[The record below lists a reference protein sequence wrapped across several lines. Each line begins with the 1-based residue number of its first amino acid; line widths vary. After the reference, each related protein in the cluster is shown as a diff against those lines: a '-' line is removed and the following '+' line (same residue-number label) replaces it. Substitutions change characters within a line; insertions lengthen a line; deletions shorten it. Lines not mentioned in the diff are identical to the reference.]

1 MEQLRFHRLLEFE
14 KKRAIQQQQRDRE
27 QLAMEAAAIA
37 LAEIGKQRIFDNYRN
52 RRSKSKSR
60 DRSRTKSLERY
71 YDDYE
76 SSTAAS
82 SSSRDADFDEIDI
95 DFKESQNY
103 DITIASTIDD
113 PVVDSISIEQINEN
127 IVNGSVA
134 ESLEN
139 TKTTETIDS
148 FQLDEPKIKPSF
160 FSRFFFTKSKE
171 TSTIHSNQS
180 YLHIT
185 VDDGGPVSI
194 KRILLHEV
202 PLVWQQVV
210 ELHPIE
216 WRRILLLRNRCIANF
231 VILSML
237 FGFGGLVFR
246 FIEGTFENFYK
257 CGVRRVKRD
266 FVDHLWSSSRDLRFD
281 AMFIEFDKC
290 KDSSLFLISI
300 YAVKMIGNPLHV
312 VNYVRS
318 KKNYILHMKLVSH
331 HTVE

>member
-37 LAEIGKQRIFDNYRN
+37 LAEIGKQRIFDNYRH

-82 SSSRDADFDEIDI
+82 SSSRDADFDEID
-95 DFKESQNY
+95 F
-103 DITIASTIDD
+103 TTASTIDD

-127 IVNGSVA
+127 IVNDSVS
-134 ESLEN
+134 ECLEN
-139 TKTTETIDS
+139 TKTTETIDFS
-148 FQLDEPKIKPSF
+148 QLDEPEIKPSF
-160 FSRFFFTKSKE
+160 FSRFLFTKSKK

-180 YLHIT
+180 YIHIT

-194 KRILLHEV
+194 KRILLHEA

-210 ELHPIE
+210 ELHPTE

-266 FVDHLWSSSRDLRFD
+266 FVDQLWSSSRDLRFD
-281 AMFIEFDKC
+281 AMFVESNKC

-300 YAVKMIGNPLHV
+300 YAVKMIGSPLHV
-312 VNYVRS
+312 VNCALL